1 MLMSVNVITVQ
12 PLPKT
17 TRRRILKRAGKLAYA
32 SPLIVATA
40 KLTAKSAEAFSF

>member
-1 MLMSVNVITVQ
+1 MSADKTIAPQ
-12 PLPKT
+12 PPKT

>member
-1 MLMSVNVITVQ
+1 M
-12 PLPKT
+12 
-17 TRRRILKRAGKLAYA
+17 TRRRILKGAGKFAYA